1 MVSKIDKMQMF
12 QKIILEQKAFSGL
25 IVMLREFLFN
35 FDDIN
40 RSLLHLHEAVE
51 DIPDQDS
58 SDVKKLRRMLAR
70 VEPVSG

>member
-1 MVSKIDKMQMF
+1 MF

-51 DIPDQDS
+51 DIPAQDS

>member
-1 MVSKIDKMQMF
+1 MQMF

-40 RSLLHLHEAVE
+40 RSLLHLHETVE

-58 SDVKKLRRMLAR
+58 SEVKKLRRMLAR